1 MKLLHAELLIFLN
14 SWIIFIMDRYVAV
27 VLGECFF
34 TRDDHFM
41 KLAIAESSKGQE
53 NRNPKSFSHFSSV
66 FSTQTNLSHVES
78 A

>member
-1 MKLLHAELLIFLN
+1 
-14 SWIIFIMDRYVAV
+14 MDRYVAV

-34 TRDDHFM
+34 TIDDHFM
-41 KLAIAESSKGQE
+41 KLAIAESLKGQV
-53 NRNPKSFSHFSSV
+53 NRNPNSFSHFSSV